1 MTDYNKE
8 LEANA
13 LEAAKAIAELRVNI
27 AQKKQDYI
35 NAIRT
40 QQFSNE
46 NDRQNQINYISERFD
61 KILNGIQEKE
71 NNIKQFY

>member
-1 MTDYNKE
+1 M
-8 LEANA
+8 EANA
-13 LEAAKAIAELRVNI
+13 LEAAKAIAELRINI

-40 QQFSNE
+40 QQFANE
-46 NDRQNQINYISERFD
+46 NDRLNQINYVSERFD
-61 KILNGIQEKE
+61 KILNSINEKE